1 MSPHRKRPA
10 SKSTRDVGAAL
21 RANARAEGGQGGEEG
36 RQEGEEEG
44 GDMTD
49 GDDYEGD
56 VRPRRDSESS
66 YFSHDGDTDTDTD
79 NEGPTTP
86 FTSKHLSKI
95 NNKLKGL
102 QDPNVNTTATESAEV
117 HLKAW
122 SAIDK
127 VIPLRQSRKN
137 RNRPQATRRKPA
149 DQPTK

>member
-1 MSPHRKRPA
+1 MA
-10 SKSTRDVGAAL
+10 D
-21 RANARAEGGQGGEEG
+21 GE
-36 RQEGEEEG
+36 
-44 GDMTD
+44 
-49 GDDYEGD
+49 DDEGD
-56 VRPRRDSESS
+56 ERPRRDSEGS

-95 NNKLKGL
+95 NNKLRGL

-127 VIPLRQSRKN
+127 V
-137 RNRPQATRRKPA
+137 T
-149 DQPTK
+149 QPTNSRTPTR